1 LKGLTNP
8 RPSIIRL
15 KEEAMPKPAHINVQ
29 KYSTGK
35 GQYQRQDLK
44 KNGKP
49 KRMGKNKEAGRK
61 GERRS
66 LGGIFKEVK

>member
-1 LKGLTNP
+1 
-8 RPSIIRL
+8 
-15 KEEAMPKPAHINVQ
+15 MPKPAHINVQ